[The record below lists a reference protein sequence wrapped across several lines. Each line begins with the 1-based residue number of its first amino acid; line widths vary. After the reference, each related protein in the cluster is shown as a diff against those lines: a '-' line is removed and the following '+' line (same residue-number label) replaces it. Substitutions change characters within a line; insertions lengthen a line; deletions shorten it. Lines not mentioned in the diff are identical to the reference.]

1 MEDARK
7 YEIVGGDWLMTD
19 KVQRMVDMLSQF
31 PMLGFGDSAVMHLSN
46 PEQEIPFVTFCISEE
61 VKTGEQKMA
70 ADVGERLVNAVAEMV
85 CDAQDAGAT
94 MYCRRE
100 PPQFII
106 SGDGVSTIV
115 RVVFRGLFLQKY
127 PGRPAAVVIVGWA
140 KPEGEPAPEK

>member
-1 MEDARK
+1 MEGQK
-7 YEIVGGDWLMTD
+7 FEVVGGDWLMTD
-19 KVQRMVDMLSQF
+19 KVQRMVDMLNQF

-46 PEQEIPFVTFCISEE
+46 PDQEISFVTFCISEE
-61 VKTGEQKMA
+61 VKPGERKMA
-70 ADVGERLVNAVAEMV
+70 EDVGERLVNEVAKMV

-94 MYCRRE
+94 MYCRRKSPE
-100 PPQFII
+100 FII
-106 SGDGVSTIV
+106 SSDGVSTFV